1 MHIKAVGDPAE
12 KIDKFEIRDRIVAG
26 DQTAMKVL
34 YDEYSGALF
43 HFSRNYLAD
52 PHDASDIVHE
62 TMMEVWRN
70 AARFEGRS
78 SIKSWMFTIARNK
91 SIDRNRKGRRLHYT
105 DSIPES
111 EDEGVDPAEAMEASQ
126 DQDLIRSCVKKLSDS
141 HRSVIHLVFF
151 QNLSYQE
158 VSDIEGIPVGT
169 VKTRVL
175 HAKKKLAHLL
185 ALEGRK
191 SI

>member
-1 MHIKAVGDPAE
+1 
-12 KIDKFEIRDRIVAG
+12 
-26 DQTAMKVL
+26 
-34 YDEYSGALF
+34 
-43 HFSRNYLAD
+43 
-52 PHDASDIVHE
+52 
-62 TMMEVWRN
+62 MMEVWRN

>member
-1 MHIKAVGDPAE
+1 MQVKTISKLSE
-12 KIDKFEIRDRIVAG
+12 NIDKFEIRDRIVAG

-43 HFSRNYLAD
+43 HFARNYLAD

-91 SIDRNRKGRRLHYT
+91 SIDRNRKGSRLQYT
-105 DSIPES
+105 DTIPDY
-111 EDEGVDPAEAMEASQ
+111 EDEGINPSEAMEASQ
-126 DQDLIRSCVKKLSDS
+126 DEDLVRSCVAKLSDS

-158 VSDIEGIPVGT
+158 VSKIEGIPVGT

-191 SI
+191 AL